1 MDIKLELFAGAVSDA
16 INSAIRYIHIDTD
29 DVINSVGLAALN
41 EIKCIIQN
49 EEIEDDFF
57 VVEEIVQVFEKYN
70 IDTGGRH
77 DF

>member
-29 DVINSVGLAALN
+29 DAITSVGLAALN
-41 EIKCIIQN
+41 EIKYIIQN
-49 EEIEDDFF
+49 EDIEDDFF
-57 VVEEIVQVFEKYN
+57 VVEEIVQVL
-70 IDTGGRH
+70 DAGSRH